1 MPFVLSIDEQ
11 ITCEINDGSDTKC
24 QDFINVA
31 TSIDQCSADIAFN
44 FTFTNNGLACVNV
57 SDICAQLGPFKV
69 TSLRFDDLYSYQE
82 RELCVNETWTVSD
95 RRSNVNLCKQSESA
109 WDVLIEVNESRGQR
123 KRRRYTFEWVPF
135 VAAKTLSPSIAPSP
149 LFSASPSIDNCQDC
163 TLTGVFSGGE

>member
-11 ITCEINDGSDTKC
+11 ITFEINDGSDTNC

-44 FTFTNNGLACVNV
+44 FTFTYNRLACVYV
-57 SDICAQLGPFKV
+57 SNICAQLGLFKV

-95 RRSNVNLCKQSESA
+95 CRSNVNLCKQSESA
-109 WDVLIEVNESRGQR
+109 WHVLIEVNESQGQQ
-123 KRRRYTFEWVPF
+123 KRQKYTFEWVPF
-135 VAAKTLSPSIAPSP
+135 ITAKTLSPSIAPST
-149 LFSASPSIDNCQDC
+149 LLSASPSMDNCQDC
-163 TLTGVFSGGE
+163 TLTGVISGGE